1 MVQTLTRQRDVQS
14 ILRHTRTLTFDCY
27 GTLVDWKE
35 GLSRAFVDLFGQR
48 AGPRLDTLFNAYL
61 EVEAEIEGDVFRTYR
76 EVLNKV
82 SARLA
87 DTLDVTLDATRR
99 SYLAETV
106 PHWPLFAD
114 TREALT
120 ILGKRY
126 RLGVLSNIDRDLF
139 ARTARNLD
147 LPLDFLITAEDV
159 RAYKPATAH
168 FERMLEAY
176 GTADTTLHVAQSL
189 FHDGEPAETLGIP
202 FAWINR
208 YGQRNETDVQP
219 AAEFSDLISLA
230 RMVDEL

>member
-1 MVQTLTRQRDVQS
+1 MVQTLTQRCEVQS
-14 ILRHTRTLTFDCY
+14 ILRRTHTLTFDCY

-35 GLSRAFVDLFGQR
+35 GLSRAFTDLFGQP
-48 AGPRLDTLFNAYL
+48 AGARLDDLFNTYL
-61 EVEAEIEGDVFRTYR
+61 VVEAEFEGDVFRTYR

-87 DTLDVTLDATRR
+87 DTLGVALDATRQ

-114 TREALT
+114 TRKALT

-176 GTADTTLHVAQSL
+176 GTTDTTLHVAQSL
-189 FHDGEPAETLGIP
+189 FHDGKPAETLGIP
-202 FAWINR
+202 FVWINR
-208 YGQRNETDVQP
+208 YNQPNDRHSTSGGVQ
-219 AAEFSDLISLA
+219 
-230 RMVDEL
+230 